1 MEAIAT
7 STTINTSNNMNNSM
21 NNVRILSGNSHPELA
36 KSISERLGIEL
47 VKSKIDRFENTEIH
61 TQIMEN
67 IRRRNMVIIQTGV
80 SRPNVDPTKNYSV
93 NDYVMEILIMADA
106 CRRSSVSEIT
116 LLIPCF
122 PYARQDK
129 KDVSRA
135 PISARVMADLFETV
149 GITRV
154 ITLDLHASQIG
165 GMFKIPVDNLYAM
178 NTIAAFL
185 TKHLNLLIKSDEYIL
200 VSPDA
205 GGIKRMDAL
214 AQRLQM
220 SSIIMSKS
228 RDHQQKNMVLKTE
241 LIGRSK
247 SIENKTCI
255 IIDDMCDTAGTICR
269 AGETLMENGAKD
281 VIILVIHG
289 IFSGPA
295 IDRLNNAK
303 YIKQVIVTNSLP
315 QEENQKRC
323 NKIVVVDI
331 APLLAEAVRRLNTGE
346 SISDLFNN

>member
-1 MEAIAT
+1 MSII
-7 STTINTSNNMNNSM
+7 SWTIGQLHEYIEGIVKSSPMDNL
-21 NNVRILSGNSHPELA
+21 RLLSGNSHPILA
-36 KSISERLGIEL
+36 ESISKILGKSL
-47 VKSKIDRFENTEIH
+47 VKSKIDRFENMEIR

-67 IRRRNMVIIQTGV
+67 IRKKNMVIIQTGV
-80 SRPNVDPTKNYSV
+80 SNAKTNYSI

-106 CRRSSVSEIT
+106 CRRSSVNEIT

-135 PISARVMADLFETV
+135 PISARLMADLFETV

-165 GMFKIPVDNLYAM
+165 GMFKIPVDNIYAM
-178 NTIAAFL
+178 NDIATFL
-185 TKHLNLLIKSDEYIL
+185 TKHLSLLVKSDEYIL

-214 AQRLQM
+214 AQKLKM

-228 RDHQQKNMVLKTE
+228 RNHEEKSMVLKTE
-241 LIGRSK
+241 LIGKQTDVQGK
-247 SIENKTCI
+247 SCI
-255 IIDDMCDTAGTICR
+255 IIDDICDTAGTICR
-269 AGETLMENGAKD
+269 AGETLVENGAKD
-281 VIILVIHG
+281 IIIVVVHG

-295 IDRLNNAK
+295 LERLNNAK
-303 YIKQVIVTNSLP
+303 YIRQVIVTNSLP

-323 NKIVVVDI
+323 DKIVVVDI
-331 APLLAEAVRRLNTGE
+331 APLMAEVIRRLSTGE
-346 SISDLFNN
+346 SISDLFK

>member
-1 MEAIAT
+1 
-7 STTINTSNNMNNSM
+7 MNSSIENL
-21 NNVRILSGNSHPELA
+21 RLLSGKSHPILA
-36 KSISERLGIEL
+36 KAISDILRLPL
-47 VKSKIDRFENTEIH
+47 VESKIDRFDNLEIH

-80 SRPNVDPTKNYSV
+80 SRPEINYSI
-93 NDYVMEILIMADA
+93 NDFIMEILIMADA
-106 CRRSSVSEIT
+106 CRRSSVNDIT

-135 PISARVMADLFETV
+135 PISARLMADLFETA

-154 ITLDLHASQIG
+154 VTLDLHASQIG

-178 NTIAAFL
+178 NTITTFL
-185 TKHLNLLIKSDEYIL
+185 TKHLQLLVKSDQYIL

-214 AQRLQM
+214 AQKLQM

-228 RDHQQKNMVLKTE
+228 RDHQQKSVVIKTE
-241 LIGRSK
+241 LIGKGTSVEGK
-247 SIENKTCI
+247 SCI
-255 IIDDMCDTAGTICR
+255 IVDDMCDTAGTIIR
-269 AGETLMENGAKD
+269 ASETLMENGAKD
-281 VIILVIHG
+281 VIVLVVHG
-289 IFSGPA
+289 ILSGPA

-323 NKIVVVDI
+323 HKLIVIDV
-331 APLLAEAVRRLNTGE
+331 APLLAEVIRRLNTGD
-346 SISDLFNN
+346 SISDLFN